1 MHTLLGE
8 LASHATVIID
18 APPLLSVTDGAV
30 LAHQADGALLV
41 LRAGKTTYDLAEK
54 ALEALHKAHGRTLGL
69 VLNRVPL
76 RGIDASPYAYAYR
89 KSYSQAAN
97 EQTATTITPES
108 APTDGNERLTTRI
121 RERDRSEVPPVSDVD
136 SADGDASDEEMHKVL
151 GALLD
156 DSTERRP
163 RKPRDR
169 IRRS

>member
-1 MHTLLGE
+1 MHALLGE

-76 RGIDASPYAYAYR
+76 RGIDASPDAYAYH
-89 KSYSQAAN
+89 KSYVADAS
-97 EQTATTITPES
+97 EPATTNAPES
-108 APTDGNERLTTRI
+108 AATEDNEQLATRI
-121 RERDRSEVPPVSDVD
+121 RERERSGVPAGTD
-136 SADGDASDEEMHKVL
+136 ADPNNGDATDEEMHKVL
-151 GALLD
+151 GALC
-156 DSTERRP
+156 DSPAERRP